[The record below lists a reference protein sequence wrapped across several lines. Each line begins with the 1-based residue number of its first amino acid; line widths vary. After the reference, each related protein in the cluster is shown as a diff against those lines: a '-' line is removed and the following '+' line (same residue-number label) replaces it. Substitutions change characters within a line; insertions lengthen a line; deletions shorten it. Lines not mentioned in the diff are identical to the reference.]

1 MLRIV
6 DIVVSSALL
15 VAGIGLF
22 TMTLGDRFDVPTFG
36 GDVGPAFAP
45 RLFLIAWV
53 LLAAIATAQAL
64 RKSDEPSDRPIN
76 VRQMTIAVL
85 ITVVTAYAITKI
97 GFVFA
102 AVPGLFFFSL
112 AFGYRNYPVLALV
125 SLVTVPAIW
134 AIFTFGFELLLPR
147 SPWFHI
153 I

>member
-15 VAGIGLF
+15 LAGIGLF
-22 TMTLGDRFDVPTFG
+22 AMTLGGRFDAPTFG

-53 LLAAIATAQAL
+53 LLAAIATAHAL
-64 RKSDEPSDRPIN
+64 RSGEQASDRPVNIK
-76 VRQMTIAVL
+76 QMTIAVF

-112 AFGYRNYPVLALV
+112 AFGYRNFPVLVLV

-147 SPWFHI
+147 SPWFHFI
-153 I
+153 